1 MLQCPVCL
9 EDTDRPQFPFECGH
23 ALCRNCSRRMSQ
35 SDLHRCPTCRA
46 PREGMT
52 AEQAAPQQEDVGEA
66 RPYAGLFRLVSHHAM
81 PQAASIPLPD
91 HEMAP
96 LSADFAV
103 ALLMLER
110 ERQSRQ
116 PLTPIDLSQ
125 LDDETRGDLEA
136 LGDMSVS
143 ITEWQR
149 RRREQAERRRALE
162 LAQD

>member
-9 EDTDRPQFPFECGH
+9 EGTDRPQFPFECGH
-23 ALCRNCSRRMSQ
+23 ALCRTCSRRMSQ
-35 SDLHRCPTCRA
+35 SDLNRCPTCRA

-52 AEQAAPQQEDVGEA
+52 AEQAAPQQEEIGEA

-81 PQAASIPLPD
+81 PQASSIPLPQR
-91 HEMAP
+91 EMAP
-96 LSADFAV
+96 LSEDFAV

-116 PLTPIDLSQ
+116 PLTPIDVSQ

-136 LGDMSVS
+136 LGDLSVS